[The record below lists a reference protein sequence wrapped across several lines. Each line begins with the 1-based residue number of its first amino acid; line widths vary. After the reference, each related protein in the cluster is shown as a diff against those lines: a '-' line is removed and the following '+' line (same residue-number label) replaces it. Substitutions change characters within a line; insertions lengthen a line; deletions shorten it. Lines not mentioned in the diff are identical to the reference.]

1 MSIWRQLYGSLSGG
15 WKTHG
20 PAAIAG
26 AGAFDSDSPYE
37 AVTAQTALRLSAFW
51 ACLNL
56 RAETI
61 GSLPLHLRDAKK
73 NVIRD
78 HPLYSV
84 LHDRPNSMQT
94 APEFW
99 SMQTA
104 HVDMHGNAI
113 SVITRRQRDKSVIS
127 LEPVSNPESVAL
139 DQRKSGAWYYK
150 IGDEEFPSDDI
161 LHLRGFSMDG
171 MRGLPRIDIGRHI
184 LQAQLQANDAALRAF
199 KQGLKVGGFFKVDQ
213 NLNEPELLAFQ
224 SRLNAYGLPEN
235 AGKWMTLLKGMEPVG
250 GAEFKVKPVDA
261 ELLSSRHFGVEE
273 ICRLMGVPPQLIGHV
288 DKASSWA
295 SSLEN
300 VNLYY
305 LLYSLQPTFV
315 RSEASMRARLLSSSD
330 RAAGVAPKF
339 GIQGLLRSDM
349 KTQWQFFAS
358 ALQNG
363 YYNRNEVRD
372 LLERAEIEG
381 GDEYTIQLNMGKL
394 GAEKDET
401 EDAGSTV

>member
-1 MSIWRQLYGSLSGG
+1 M
-15 WKTHG
+15 
-20 PAAIAG
+20 
-26 AGAFDSDSPYE
+26 
-37 AVTAQTALRLSAFW
+37 
-51 ACLNL
+51 
-56 RAETI
+56 
-61 GSLPLHLRDAKK
+61 
-73 NVIRD
+73 
-78 HPLYSV
+78 
-84 LHDRPNSMQT
+84 
-94 APEFW
+94 
-99 SMQTA
+99 
-104 HVDMHGNAI
+104 
-113 SVITRRQRDKSVIS
+113 
-127 LEPVSNPESVAL
+127 
-139 DQRKSGAWYYK
+139 
-150 IGDEEFPSDDI
+150 
-161 LHLRGFSMDG
+161 
-171 MRGLPRIDIGRHI
+171 
-184 LQAQLQANDAALRAF
+184 
-199 KQGLKVGGFFKVDQ
+199 
-213 NLNEPELLAFQ
+213 
-224 SRLNAYGLPEN
+224 
-235 AGKWMTLLKGMEPVG
+235 G